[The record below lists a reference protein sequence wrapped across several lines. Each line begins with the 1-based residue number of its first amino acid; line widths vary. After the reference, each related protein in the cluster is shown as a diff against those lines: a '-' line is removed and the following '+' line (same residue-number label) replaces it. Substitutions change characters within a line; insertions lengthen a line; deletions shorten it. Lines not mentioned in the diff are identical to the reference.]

1 MKLLRAAT
9 LTVADPDETAARY
22 VEWLDYSI
30 IEADQTS
37 STLAAS
43 WGRPAT
49 AGRRSVVL
57 QPASGA
63 EIYLRVIEGDVPA
76 DYQPLRTYGWAA
88 IEICVEDVLAVNE
101 RMLRSP
107 FEIIG
112 PPREIEGL
120 PAIYPMQV
128 KGPDQEIAYF
138 TQIRENLPAYDLPRA
153 ASPIDKLFILVI
165 ACSDMQ
171 ASLAWFADHIGFA
184 TGRVM
189 DIEYT
194 MLANAF
200 GTPTS
205 ELHTISTAVHERDV
219 FLELDQYPAA
229 ATVRPGAP
237 DALPPGVAIGTFL
250 HPDLSSVTAEWIAP
264 PCPRDGAIYGGR
276 QAGAVRAP
284 DGTIVELIQL

>member
-9 LTVADPDETAARY
+9 LTVADPAVTAARY
-22 VEWLDYSI
+22 HEWLDYASV
-30 IEADQTS
+30 EAGQLSAD
-37 STLAAS
+37 LAAA
-43 WGRPAT
+43 WGRPAS
-49 AGRRSVVL
+49 AGRAYEVL

-63 EIYLRVIEGDVPA
+63 EVYLRLVEGEVHP
-76 DYQPLRTYGWAA
+76 DYRALRTYGWAA

-101 RMLRSP
+101 RMQASP

-138 TQIRENLPAYDLPRA
+138 TQIREDLPAYDLPRA
-153 ASPIDKLFILVI
+153 AGPIDKLFILVI

-171 ASLAWFADHIGFA
+171 ASLDWFANHIGFP

-194 MLANAF
+194 MLADAF
-200 GTPTS
+200 GTPRD
-205 ELHTISTAVHERDV
+205 ELHTISTAVHDRDV
-219 FLELDQYPAA
+219 FLELDQYPPA

-237 DALPPGVAIGTFL
+237 DALPQGVAIGTFL
-250 HPDLSSVTAEWIAP
+250 HPDLDAVTAEWIAP
-264 PCPRDGAIYGGR
+264 PARRDGPIYGGR
-276 QAGAVRAP
+276 RAGAVRAP
-284 DGTIVELIQL
+284 DDTIVELVQL